1 VIKALDFCI
10 AVSVMASTCSAET
23 IMPPSE
29 MHPMR
34 KTNPMSVPSSDKIE
48 VWVVLTE
55 PPVAASHT
63 GQLEKIKR
71 QQDTVMAELK
81 ALGATE
87 LARITVAKNAL
98 AVAIDPA
105 NVPEV
110 KRISGVRSVSVV
122 RHIDRGPV
130 PDPPVR

>member
-1 VIKALDFCI
+1 
-10 AVSVMASTCSAET
+10 
-23 IMPPSE
+23 
-29 MHPMR
+29 MR
-34 KTNPMSVPSSDKIE
+34 KTNPMSVPSSDKVE
-48 VWVVLTE
+48 VWVMLTE
-55 PPVAASHT
+55 PPVAGSPKS
-63 GQLEKIKR
+63 QLEKIKR
-71 QQDTVMAELK
+71 QQDTVMAQLN

-87 LARITVAKNAL
+87 LARITVTKNAL

-105 NVPEV
+105 NVPKV